1 MTCQELPGLITE
13 AKNGKDLLEKFNDAV
28 LTYYDVPKKEGD
40 LGHNQLNIDG
50 YGTFTLNTVENAIQT
65 VWCNMGQKDFNR
77 KQCIKSLI
85 KLGFIKKDMRRG
97 SHDKYTPPK
106 EILEKRQPD

>member
-1 MTCQELPGLITE
+1 
-13 AKNGKDLLEKFNDAV
+13 
-28 LTYYDVPKKEGD
+28 
-40 LGHNQLNIDG
+40 
-50 YGTFTLNTVENAIQT
+50 
-65 VWCNMGQKDFNR
+65 MGQKDFNR